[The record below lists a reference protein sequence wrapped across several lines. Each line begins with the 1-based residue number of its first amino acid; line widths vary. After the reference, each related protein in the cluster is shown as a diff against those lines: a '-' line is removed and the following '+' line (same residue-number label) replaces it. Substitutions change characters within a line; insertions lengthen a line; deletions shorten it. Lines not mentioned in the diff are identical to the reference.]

1 MAVITKKRKKTAKLP
16 QPKKFTVKEV
26 EKLYKYGFF
35 KPDEKIELVNGEIYK
50 MSPIGLRHA
59 LVVDILNELFNEILH
74 SNQDLKNKY
83 LVHVQNPLKLSA
95 DTVLQPD
102 VALVKKD
109 FIKENRYPQ
118 PEDAELVVEVADT
131 TLSFDKNVKLPL
143 YAKAKIKEVWIINL
157 IDNRIEVYTKPEK
170 GIYTQINIKTKK
182 DKLEILNK
190 QFPVKDIIT

>member
-50 MSPIGLRHA
+50 MSPIGLKHA

-74 SNQDLKNKY
+74 SNQDLKKKY
-83 LVHVQNPLKLSA
+83 IVRVQNPLKLSA

-102 VALVKKD
+102 VAL
-109 FIKENRYPQ
+109 
-118 PEDAELVVEVADT
+118 
-131 TLSFDKNVKLPL
+131 
-143 YAKAKIKEVWIINL
+143 
-157 IDNRIEVYTKPEK
+157 
-170 GIYTQINIKTKK
+170 
-182 DKLEILNK
+182 
-190 QFPVKDIIT
+190 

>member
-74 SNQDLKNKY
+74 SNRDLKNKY

-143 YAKAKIKEVWIINL
+143 YAKTKIKEVWIINL